1 MLKNDEKYIA
11 ALRNVLKKADY
22 AFFLKQLNGL
32 SDFHDVWHDFDIAKK
47 GIEKTGGRYSELIEL
62 LYLGIPQV
70 EADIIREAGAEN
82 LNLLI
87 EAGLWLRDGE
97 NIITDNYVIV
107 VYQQLYIVVDIAP
120 FMPTCTRVMTDVYI
134 GSDSLRLAENV
145 AFAKGASV
153 LDLCSGS
160 GIQGLLAAKSAS
172 KVVCAEIN
180 EKAIPVICFNAALNG
195 FSDIIDVRCGD
206 LYDVLDDGE
215 RFDFIYV
222 NPPFLAIP
230 DGTSYPICGAIG
242 DDGMKILGRIADGL
256 FERLNDR
263 GEAIIYCE
271 AFGDEKSVF
280 FDEYLMEACRKI
292 CPKVRRN
299 TSQKACRN
307 TSQKACRKISQK
319 TSQKACQ
326 KVRRKTSQK
335 ACQKARSEDAVK
347 ANAFHVTE
355 CRYNRIET
363 ALQTES
369 MLHMARQFDSEL
381 DEAGFISGMNRIYEK
396 TGASHLYSLLY
407 HIRFE
412 RSVCESGYEECALA
426 KACEPSIFIIDH
438 CAVDDAGVREKS
450 SIEGSAA
457 EHTSYDDEIM
467 MIENEIKVLEG
478 ILRKMKDA

>member
-280 FDEYLMEACRKI
+280 FDEYLMEACRK
-292 CPKVRRN
+292 
-299 TSQKACRN
+299 TSQKTC
-307 TSQKACRKISQK
+307 QKACRKTSQK
-319 TSQKACQ
+319 T
-326 KVRRKTSQK
+326 
-335 ACQKARSEDAVK
+335 CQKARSEDAVK

-369 MLHMARQFDSEL
+369 MLHMAKQFDSEL

>member
-280 FDEYLMEACRKI
+280 FDEYLMEACRK
-292 CPKVRRN
+292 
-299 TSQKACRN
+299 TSQK
-307 TSQKACRKISQK
+307 T
-319 TSQKACQ
+319 
-326 KVRRKTSQK
+326 
-335 ACQKARSEDAVK
+335 CQKARSEDAVK

-369 MLHMARQFDSEL
+369 MLHMAKQFDSEL
-381 DEAGFISGMNRIYEK
+381 DEAGFISGMNGIYEK